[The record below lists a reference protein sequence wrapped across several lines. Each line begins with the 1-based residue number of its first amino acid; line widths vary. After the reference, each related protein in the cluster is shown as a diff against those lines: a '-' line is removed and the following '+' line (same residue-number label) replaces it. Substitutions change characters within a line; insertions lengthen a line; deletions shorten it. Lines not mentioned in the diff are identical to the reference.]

1 MIYSI
6 YSAWISYFSSF
17 TPTSDSSYPLFFSFY
32 SFYIMPQICL
42 SSLYILSCIVISSTH
57 YFLRSLSNLNKLYN
71 PYYILQ
77 IFMSTIWIYHLLHPA
92 IHGVAKSQTRLSNWT
107 ELNSFSRKHVPLGN
121 DGDPLPSLAPWLLAM
136 VFWLSAPWLS
146 QFCHFSHAL
155 VSFGHGTLLW
165 N

>member
-92 IHGVAKSQTRLSNWT
+92 PSSSLSINLIQKSPDHMGRVTQGWGLISP
-107 ELNSFSRKHVPLGN
+107 SRSSK
-121 DGDPLPSLAPWLLAM
+121 
-136 VFWLSAPWLS
+136 
-146 QFCHFSHAL
+146 
-155 VSFGHGTLLW
+155 TTI
-165 N
+165 